1 MTEPLLSKQQI
12 AAGHERFLAQY
23 PAARARVKAVTQDV
37 ADAIGSDLAEL
48 RYIEVANA
56 LSDVAGSLGVDSFE
70 FLLRFAVE
78 TETERQQILDALHD
92 DMKRALGLE

>member
-1 MTEPLLSKQQI
+1 MTKPLLSKQQI

-23 PAARARVKAVTQDV
+23 PAARTRVNAVTQDL
-37 ADAIGSDLAEL
+37 ADAIGGDLAEL

-56 LSDVAGSLGVDSFE
+56 LSDAAASLGVDSFE

-78 TETERQQILDALHD
+78 TETERQQILDALRD
-92 DMKRALGLE
+92 NMKRALGLE